1 MAKIDSFNSGFIVID
16 GKQYVYDVIILP
28 DGTVK
33 ERESDKKR
41 SGSHNIAAKEI
52 ANLHNLSAD
61 AALIG
66 IGASGNAKL
75 EDAAMS
81 YLINFNFKPIIL
93 PTSLAVERFNQLT
106 GEGKRVAALIHIT
119 C

>member
-16 GKQYVYDVIILP
+16 GKQYVYDVVILP

-33 ERESDKKR
+33 ARESDKKIN
-41 SGSHNIAAKEI
+41 GSYDIAAKEI
-52 ANLHNLSAD
+52 ANLHNFSAD
-61 AALIG
+61 AALIIG

-81 YLINFNFKPIIL
+81 Y
-93 PTSLAVERFNQLT
+93 
-106 GEGKRVAALIHIT
+106 
-119 C
+119 